1 MRDWAPTKDPDAN
14 RKKHSPEQIVAIL
27 RRSESGEPV
36 ATVCRETNIS
46 AATFHR
52 WKSQY
57 GGMELSDLQQLRG
70 LRDENARLKRL
81 VADQVLHIQV
91 LKEVNGKNGKPVAET
106 PGRQERSGHGAMF
119 RSPGLSLPRT

>member
-1 MRDWAPTKDPDAN
+1 MPKGKRHT
-14 RKKHSPEQIVAIL
+14 PEQIVAIL
-27 RRSESGEPV
+27 RRSESGETV

-81 VADQVLHIQV
+81 VADQALHIQM

-106 PGRQERSGHGAMF
+106 PGGQERRGRGAVF
-119 RSPGLSLPRT
+119 RSPGPSLLRT